1 VHDTRDRSSARI
13 KMNSEAAHLLLGAID
28 PHDRV
33 ASDIQPRDDGIEG
46 LLGNSK
52 ANEWDG
58 DILVVT

>member
-1 VHDTRDRSSARI
+1 
-13 KMNSEAAHLLLGAID
+13 MNSEAAHLLLGAID